1 MAETAAALAM
11 SQALGI
17 SVSFL
22 GGSFQ
27 ASVSHAA
34 LVALLSS
41 PAVQALLVAAGIAII
56 IVVGAIVI
64 YYFGTKLGYLKGN
77 DD

>member
-1 MAETAAALAM
+1 MAEAAALAM

-17 SVSFL
+17 SISFL

-34 LVALLSS
+34 LLELLSS
-41 PAVQALLVAAGIAII
+41 QAVQALLFAAAIAI
-56 IVVGAIVI
+56 VVTAVALVV
-64 YYFGTKLGYLKGN
+64 YYLGKKLGFLKGS
-77 DD
+77 DK